1 MFCCVQYFRVL
12 HIASHTTCVAISFLF
27 SSVHLWSP
35 NNYYINGVSKFVGAA
50 VIYSSLHTS
59 PSPYDTLPVAR
70 LVSRTANLQSC
81 ILHIYSTNIGTEY
94 FKHGVYSVFFFFSK
108 CSLIIVT
115 CFGSCIHILYRGV
128 LKLNN
133 FGAKRLIVKTP
144 QHCGRNCARVR
155 ACGFVG
161 LCGGASVPLT
171 FATYIAQRVF
181 VELHILRQ
189 TVLCIEY

>member
-1 MFCCVQYFRVL
+1 M
-12 HIASHTTCVAISFLF
+12 
-27 SSVHLWSP
+27 
-35 NNYYINGVSKFVGAA
+35 
-50 VIYSSLHTS
+50 
-59 PSPYDTLPVAR
+59 
-70 LVSRTANLQSC
+70 
-81 ILHIYSTNIGTEY
+81 
-94 FKHGVYSVFFFFSK
+94 VYTVFFFFSK
-108 CSLIIVT
+108 CSLIILT

-144 QHCGRNCARVR
+144 QHCGRNCVRV
-155 ACGFVG
+155 CVWV
-161 LCGGASVPLT
+161 CVGGASVPLT